1 MSGALL
7 TGGLVDLFFSYRE
20 HKTLLLSLQREK
32 AVAAASRI
40 EQFIRD
46 IERQISWTLRP
57 EWSSG
62 AATLEERRMEYLR
75 LLRQAPAITELSAL
89 DARGEEQLRVSRI
102 GLDQLASRRD
112 LSREP
117 AFLEATPGK
126 AYYSPVYFRKESEP
140 YMTVSLAG
148 RRKDAGVTIAEMNLK
163 LIWDVI
169 SQTRIGEAGY
179 AYVVDSRGALIAHPD
194 IASVLRN
201 TDLSALP
208 QVRATRAG
216 SPGPGEEMEA
226 TIARDLDGRPVLAA
240 SAAVAPVGWWVF
252 VEQPLEE
259 ALQPLYDSMLRAG
272 LLVLLGAGLSILA
285 SLFLA
290 RRMVTPIRALQ
301 TGAARIGAGALDH
314 RLEVRT
320 GDEIQALAEE
330 FNRMASRLQES
341 YAGLEQKVRERT
353 RDLSAALEQLDIA
366 SKHKSQF
373 LANVSHELRTPLNA
387 IIGFSEVLLDPSMD
401 VSAENR
407 SRFLAHIVNS
417 GKQLLN
423 LINEILDLSK
433 IEAGRMEL
441 DVQAAN
447 IGDILDA
454 VHDTMKP
461 LATRKGIDLRVET
474 DGSIPACPMDAA
486 RIKQVVLNLAGN
498 AVKFT
503 PEGGRVWLRADRQDE
518 GVRVEVGDTG
528 PGIPA
533 EYHGRIFLE
542 FEQARMSGADEPEGT
557 GLGLAL
563 AKRFVEMHG
572 GKIWVESEAG
582 KGSRFFFT
590 LALGGR

>member
-102 GLDQLASRRD
+102 GMDQLASRRD

-117 AFLEATPGK
+117 AFLEARPDK

-169 SQTRIGEAGY
+169 SQIRIGEAGY

-216 SPGPGEEMEA
+216 SPGPGEEQEA

-461 LATRKGIDLRVET
+461 LATRKAIDLRVET